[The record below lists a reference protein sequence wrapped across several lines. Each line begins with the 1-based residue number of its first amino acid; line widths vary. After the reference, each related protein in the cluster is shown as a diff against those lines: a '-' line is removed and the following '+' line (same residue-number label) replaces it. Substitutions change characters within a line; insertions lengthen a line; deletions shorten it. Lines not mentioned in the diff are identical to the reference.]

1 MACSIAGCG
10 SGGGS
15 FGVFLRHLKVQE
27 EERAKTRDSSEAVVT
42 EYFPGDDRNEAAKD
56 SAASEENL
64 EGKTPMTV
72 EEALQEMTL
81 REKVL
86 QLFMVTPEALTGVD
100 EVYAAGAKTEE
111 SIREYPVGGIVY
123 FKQNL
128 RSPDQVKDM
137 LTRTQKYF
145 RDNTGIEAFLAV
157 DEEEDRFPESAEE
170 KNLAL
175 RHFLI

>member
-1 MACSIAGCG
+1 
-10 SGGGS
+10 
-15 FGVFLRHLKVQE
+15 
-27 EERAKTRDSSEAVVT
+27 
-42 EYFPGDDRNEAAKD
+42 
-56 SAASEENL
+56 
-64 EGKTPMTV
+64 MTV

-145 RDNTGIEAFLAV
+145 RDNT
-157 DEEEDRFPESAEE
+157 
-170 KNLAL
+170 
-175 RHFLI
+175 

>member
-1 MACSIAGCG
+1 MEERQRGQSRRNPKSRRRQRGPAAGWLVLLLVAAAAAAV
-10 SGGGS
+10 SV
-15 FGVFLRHLKVQE
+15 FFLRHLKVQE
-27 EERAKTRDSSEAVVT
+27 EERAKTRDSSEAVVA

-56 SAASEENL
+56 SAASEEEL

-123 FKQNL
+123 FKQNH
-128 RSPDQVKDM
+128 
-137 LTRTQKYF
+137 
-145 RDNTGIEAFLAV
+145 
-157 DEEEDRFPESAEE
+157 
-170 KNLAL
+170 LAL